1 MTGKAQEATASG
13 MKKSLGLWHYFSM
26 GFGAIIGTGWI
37 ILVGDWMEIGGGPIA
52 ALLAFAV
59 GALILF
65 PVGAAF
71 GELSAAIPISG
82 GTVEFIDRAF
92 GFRVSYI
99 ASWFLILGNAILC
112 PWESIAIASLIG
124 EFIPALKSIPLY
136 TIMGATV
143 YLPTLLIAVAVSGY
157 IIYMNYRGVEQA
169 AWLQSGMTK
178 ILLLGMLTIFII
190 SLFKGSPSN
199 ILPVFQAS
207 ESSSTFFLGF
217 LQVLVMTPFFYS
229 GFETIPQQA
238 EEAEEGINYKKFGA
252 IIGLA
257 LLSSGI
263 FYIIVIMAY
272 GTLLPWCEFI
282 KIPFPAFNS
291 LNLIGLGFFGK
302 FMLFAAMCGIISTL
316 NAFFIASTRIMVG
329 MSRKG
334 QLPSALSKL
343 HPTYRTPLY
352 GTILMGVLTIAGPF
366 FGKNLLIPLTNVVS
380 LALITACLLVACAT
394 MKLRFSES
402 NLKRPY
408 KVPGGL
414 VGIWFAILA
423 SATVLLLLIIPTSP
437 AALDWPLEWLIVL
450 GWVALGCFL
459 MLFQNKRHRGQ
470 EISDAV
476 QGKCT

>member
-1 MTGKAQEATASG
+1 MSGKSPAVTSSG
-13 MKKSLGLWHYFSM
+13 MKKSLGLWHYFTM

-37 ILVGDWMEIGGGPIA
+37 ILVGDWMKIGGGPIA

-124 EFIPALKSIPLY
+124 EFIPVLKTIPLY
-136 TIMGATV
+136 SIMGATV
-143 YLPTLLIAVAVSGY
+143 YLPTLLIAVAVSAY
-157 IIYMNYRGVEQA
+157 IIYINYRGVEQA

-178 ILLLGMLTIFII
+178 ILLAGMIVILAVSI
-190 SLFKGSPSN
+190 FKGTPSN
-199 ILPVFQAS
+199 MLPVFKSTGA
-207 ESSSTFFLGF
+207 SSTFFLGF

-257 LLSSGI
+257 LLTSGL
-263 FYIIVIMAY
+263 FYIIVIVAY
-272 GTLLPWCEFI
+272 GSLLPWGEFI

-291 LNLIGLGFFGK
+291 LNIIGLSFIGK

-316 NAFFIASTRIMVG
+316 NAFFIAATRIMVG

-343 HPTYRTPLY
+343 HPTHRTPINA
-352 GTILMGVLTIAGPF
+352 TILMGVLTLVGPF
-366 FGKNLLIPLTNVVS
+366 LGKNLLVPLTNVVS
-380 LALITACLLVACAT
+380 FALITACFLVACAT
-394 MKLRFSES
+394 LKLRFSEPE
-402 NLKRPY
+402 LKRPY

-414 VGIWFAILA
+414 AGIVFAIIA
-423 SATVLLLLIIPTSP
+423 SAAVLLLIIVPMSP
-437 AALDWPLEWLIVL
+437 ASLDWPLEWLIVL
-450 GWVALGCFL
+450 VWVALGCIL
-459 MLFQNKRHRGQ
+459 MLFQNKGDPGQ
-470 EISDAV
+470 KISNAV
-476 QGKCT
+476 QEDI